1 MWVRVKF
8 ATVSIQIFSH
18 THQQMETEPLIKFPR
33 PIYRAKI
40 VARPSA
46 SNRSPYLVDVVLDN
60 DNNQRI
66 WVAHNPALLC
76 GGHLDKGATV
86 YVMSSPL
93 GSKSLSRF
101 QVMFLENEGT
111 LVITNPHVANKLA
124 EQIILR
130 GHLGWIPDSLKAEVT
145 HGESRFDFGGS
156 RATTLNG
163 GQVENKEFFVEVKSA
178 PLTDNAGAALFPIGN
193 RKHKAT
199 DPVSPRAV
207 KHAEHLT
214 ALQTAQTHQ
223 TSLLFIA
230 MRPDPTHFQIST
242 ADITYNNAI
251 RKAHEAGVSL
261 HAFSV
266 RPTPEGEVFLE
277 KALDVHI

>member
-1 MWVRVKF
+1 M
-8 ATVSIQIFSH
+8 QP
-18 THQQMETEPLIKFPR
+18 EPLIKFPR

-60 DNNQRI
+60 DTNQRI

-101 QVMFLENEGT
+101 QVMFLETEGT

-130 GHLGWIPDSLKAEVT
+130 GHLGWIPNTLKAEVT
-145 HGESRFDFGGS
+145 HGESRFDYYAKVDDQEHFI
-156 RATTLNG
+156 
-163 GQVENKEFFVEVKSA
+163 EVKSA
-178 PLTDNAGAALFPIGN
+178 PLTDTSGEAALFPIGN
-193 RKHKAT
+193 RRHKAT

-214 ALQTAQTHQ
+214 SLQVQKTHN
-223 TSLLFIA
+223 TTLLFIA
-230 MRPDPTHFQIST
+230 MRPDVSHFQIST

-261 HAFSV
+261 QAFSV
-266 RPTPEGEVFLE
+266 RPTSEGEVFLE